1 MISTLPRLTAGQ
13 ALPVT
18 RTVAGVLA
26 ALNLVPEN
34 VIAKEALWFPPA
46 LISGAQQNMAELGF
60 LRLGGQMPGTYEVD
74 IRVNGER
81 RLSRPV
87 TFRADEESPP
97 GDRDGTGL
105 IPCLTA
111 ADWATAGVRED
122 ILQRHVTQ
130 FSSVEQDCLRAEDL
144 SPDVTAT
151 FGFQKMQLD
160 LSIPRTLLATRPRGE
175 IPPERW
181 DEGISAAFLNYNLSG
196 LQAHTRSRNSH
207 SHYLTLGSGVNLG
220 PWRLRDNRT
229 RTQRSTGS
237 TEWKHGS
244 TFVER
249 AIIPWRSRLTLGDGF
264 TPAEIFDATGFRG
277 AQLMSE
283 DSMWPDSRRGYAP
296 VIRGTA
302 TANARVVVRQNGY
315 LIYQMNVAPG
325 PFEIEDLG
333 AMYAG
338 GDLEVTIT
346 EAGGAVQTFTV
357 PYATVP
363 LLQREGSTRYSLTAG
378 HFRSTGNG
386 YDDPGFIQGSL
397 LWGLPYNVT
406 LYGGTQYAPHY
417 QAGAAGL
424 GLNMGR
430 WGALSSDVTV
440 AESVLADESRHHGH
454 SLRLNYGQAFSET
467 GTTFTLAGYRYS
479 SDGFFTLDDTALK
492 RMSGWRYD
500 TDEDGNIVRSPD
512 NYYNLH
518 DSKKDRLQAS
528 ITQRLGR
535 AGTLNLNG
543 SHQRYRNA
551 ADTTSLQTSFNSMLG
566 PVNYS
571 LSWGVNRTA
580 GFADRE
586 HTASLALSVPLR
598 ALLPGSRASTTAR
611 LTTGRDA
618 NGQFTQQAGLSGQA
632 MAQNNLGWAISQGW
646 SRQDRLSTNSSLN
659 YRGAYGQADIGYSWS
674 DAHRQLNY
682 GIAGSA
688 IAHRDGLTLGQ
699 PAGDTS
705 ILVAA
710 PGAAALPVENSNGVR
725 TDSRGFAIRPYATP
739 YRENRLALD
748 VGQLDDHTEL
758 DNNVSRVVPTR
769 GAIVRA
775 NFRTASGI
783 RALFTLTHDGKPV
796 PFGAMVTAG
805 AAAGMA
811 GDDGEVFL
819 SGLTDTGVLKAQ
831 WGPRADQQCY
841 TNYTLNEGK
850 QAYAIT
856 LLRLTCR

>member
-1 MISTLPRLTAGQ
+1 
-13 ALPVT
+13 
-18 RTVAGVLA
+18 
-26 ALNLVPEN
+26 
-34 VIAKEALWFPPA
+34 
-46 LISGAQQNMAELGF
+46 
-60 LRLGGQMPGTYEVD
+60 
-74 IRVNGER
+74 
-81 RLSRPV
+81 
-87 TFRADEESPP
+87 
-97 GDRDGTGL
+97 
-105 IPCLTA
+105 
-111 ADWATAGVRED
+111 
-122 ILQRHVTQ
+122 
-130 FSSVEQDCLRAEDL
+130 
-144 SPDVTAT
+144 
-151 FGFQKMQLD
+151 
-160 LSIPRTLLATRPRGE
+160 
-175 IPPERW
+175 
-181 DEGISAAFLNYNLSG
+181 
-196 LQAHTRSRNSH
+196 
-207 SHYLTLGSGVNLG
+207 
-220 PWRLRDNRT
+220 
-229 RTQRSTGS
+229 
-237 TEWKHGS
+237 
-244 TFVER
+244 
-249 AIIPWRSRLTLGDGF
+249 
-264 TPAEIFDATGFRG
+264 
-277 AQLMSE
+277 
-283 DSMWPDSRRGYAP
+283 
-296 VIRGTA
+296 
-302 TANARVVVRQNGY
+302 
-315 LIYQMNVAPG
+315 MNVAPG

-580 GFADRE
+580 GFANRE

-632 MAQNNLGWAISQGW
+632 MAQNNLGWAVSQGW

-682 GIAGSA
+682 GLAGSA